1 MNESVLCSIDCNFQL
16 ILITLVTV
24 ILSAG
29 SAGAI
34 AGGVV
39 VAFLAIVA
47 AIAAGCYFLKVK
59 NSVPALSAV

>member
-1 MNESVLCSIDCNFQL
+1 MKVLCSIDCNLQL
-16 ILITLVTV
+16 ILISFPTV

-47 AIAAGCYFLKVK
+47 AIAAGCYILKVK
-59 NSVPALSAV
+59 DSVPALSVV

>member
-1 MNESVLCSIDCNFQL
+1 MKVLCSIDCNFQL
-16 ILITLVTV
+16 ILTTLPTV

-47 AIAAGCYFLKVK
+47 AIAAGCHFLKVK
-59 NSVPALSAV
+59 NSVLALSVI

>member
-1 MNESVLCSIDCNFQL
+1 MKVLCSIDCIFQL
-16 ILITLVTV
+16 ILITLPIV

-34 AGGVV
+34 AGGAV

-47 AIAAGCYFLKVK
+47 AIAAGCYILKAK
-59 NSVPALSAV
+59 DSVPALSAV

>member
-1 MNESVLCSIDCNFQL
+1 MKVLCSIDCNFQL
-16 ILITLVTV
+16 ILITLPTV

-47 AIAAGCYFLKVK
+47 AIAAGCYILKAK
-59 NSVPALSAV
+59 DSVPALSVV